1 MGQHPRVSGLVMDV
15 RQGDVLLLGPDVK
28 LHVLEKSGR
37 IMRLR
42 IAAPLDMKISKA
54 ASRPLAPER
63 PQPA

>member
-1 MGQHPRVSGLVMDV
+1 
-15 RQGDVLLLGPDVK
+15 VLLLGPDVK

-37 IMRLR
+37 IMRVR

-54 ASRPLAPER
+54 ASRPRAPER